1 MTKRIFRS
9 ICLVAFI
16 VFLASILLIMGA
28 LYEYFSNVEQAQL
41 KMQTTLAAQGVTNE
55 GIAYFHNLKVTNYRI
70 SWIDT
75 DGNVLYDSKSDIEE
89 MENHLERK
97 EVQQAIAKGYG
108 ESRRYSD
115 TLMERSFYCAQK
127 LIDGTILRLS
137 ISQSSILTLLLGMA
151 RPICIVFVIALTLS
165 IVLAIQISKKIVNP
179 LNNINLDNP
188 LSNQGYDELSPFLR
202 RIDSQQNQLRRQ
214 RAELI
219 QKEDE
224 LNTII
229 GCMNEGMILLNNK
242 GKIISINPA
251 AKKLLDV
258 GEDYTGADMLS
269 LCRNL
274 DLHEILCN
282 ALQGEQGERM
292 IQLHEENYQINAN
305 PITSKNIVKGAALFF
320 FNVTEKEKAEQ
331 LRREFTANVSHELKT
346 PITII
351 KGQLQGML
359 YQVGRYK
366 DRETYLAQSL
376 EITDTLGKMVQELL
390 TISRLD
396 TPGYTCKK
404 SNLNLS
410 NFIID
415 RVTAFEDLFMQKDL
429 TVEQSISP
437 EIYILGDMQLL
448 QKVLDNLLGNAAA
461 YSGAGNQV
469 LIKLWKDTETTT
481 LTIENTGAHIPDE
494 AISKLFEPFY
504 RVDQSRNRQ
513 TGGTGLGLYIVKT
526 ILDLHGA
533 KIEIA
538 NTVQGVIVD
547 LQF

>member
-1 MTKRIFRS
+1 MIT
-9 ICLVAFI
+9 
-16 VFLASILLIMGA
+16 SILMVACCSVTYLCIA
-28 LYEYFSNVEQAQL
+28 HFAPYIYSHD
-41 KMQTTLAAQGVTNE
+41 LAEV
-55 GIAYFHNLKVTNYRI
+55 
-70 SWIDT
+70 
-75 DGNVLYDSKSDIEE
+75 
-89 MENHLERK
+89 K
-97 EVQQAIAKGYG
+97 E
-108 ESRRYSD
+108 
-115 TLMERSFYCAQK
+115 L
-127 LIDGTILRLS
+127 
-137 ISQSSILTLLLGMA
+137 
-151 RPICIVFVIALTLS
+151 
-165 IVLAIQISKKIVNP
+165 
-179 LNNINLDNP
+179 
-188 LSNQGYDELSPFLR
+188 
-202 RIDSQQNQLRRQ
+202 
-214 RAELI
+214 
-219 QKEDE
+219 
-224 LNTII
+224 
-229 GCMNEGMILLNNK
+229 
-242 GKIISINPA
+242 
-251 AKKLLDV
+251 
-258 GEDYTGADMLS
+258 ADMLS
-269 LCRNL
+269 EELSHIPKEEVQYFIQGYNDIL
-274 DLHEILCN
+274 TKQYDDEFAFHLFQSSGNEIALSDLNEFTGNKIDDYKNTDTTEAYKISFADSTEAYILLLAKN
-282 ALQGEQGERM
+282 TNKESQVVLALQKT
-292 IQLHEENYQINAN
+292 L
-305 PITSKNIVKGAALFF
+305 PILSVAILLVSVIVAFFYTWYMTKPIKKISKLSKQMADMDFSGLCPTNRTDEIGVLSHSLNDLSKKLAAALSELQEANQKLQADIDMERRLEKQRVEFF
-320 FNVTEKEKAEQ
+320 A
-331 LRREFTANVSHELKT
+331 AASHELKT

-448 QKVLDNLLGNAAA
+448 QKALDNLLGNAAA

-469 LIKLWKDTETTT
+469 LIKLWKETETTT

-494 AISKLFEPFY
+494 AISRLFEPFY
-504 RVDQSRNRQ
+504 RVDQSRNKQ

-538 NTVQGVIVD
+538 NTIQGVIVSV
-547 LQF
+547 QF

>member
-1 MTKRIFRS
+1 MIKKIKS
-9 ICLVAFI
+9 KLSVK
-16 VFLASILLIMGA
+16 VFLITSMLMVACCSVTYLCIAHFAPYIYSHDLA
-28 LYEYFSNVEQAQL
+28 EVE
-41 KMQTTLAAQGVTNE
+41 
-55 GIAYFHNLKVTNYRI
+55 
-70 SWIDT
+70 
-75 DGNVLYDSKSDIEE
+75 
-89 MENHLERK
+89 
-97 EVQQAIAKGYG
+97 
-108 ESRRYSD
+108 
-115 TLMERSFYCAQK
+115 
-127 LIDGTILRLS
+127 
-137 ISQSSILTLLLGMA
+137 
-151 RPICIVFVIALTLS
+151 
-165 IVLAIQISKKIVNP
+165 
-179 LNNINLDNP
+179 
-188 LSNQGYDELSPFLR
+188 EL
-202 RIDSQQNQLRRQ
+202 
-214 RAELI
+214 
-219 QKEDE
+219 
-224 LNTII
+224 
-229 GCMNEGMILLNNK
+229 
-242 GKIISINPA
+242 
-251 AKKLLDV
+251 
-258 GEDYTGADMLS
+258 ADMLS
-269 LCRNL
+269 EELSHIPKEEVQYFIQGYNDIL
-274 DLHEILCN
+274 TKQYDDEFAFHLFQNSGNEIALSDLNEFTGNKIDDYKSTDTTREYEISFADSTEAYILLLAKN
-282 ALQGEQGERM
+282 TNKESQVVLALQKT
-292 IQLHEENYQINAN
+292 L
-305 PITSKNIVKGAALFF
+305 PILSVAILLVSVIAAFFYTWYMTKPIKKISKLSKQMADMDFSGLCPTNRTDEIGVLSHSLNDLSKKLAAALSELQEANQKLQADIDMERRLEKQRVEFF
-320 FNVTEKEKAEQ
+320 A
-331 LRREFTANVSHELKT
+331 AASHELKT

-448 QKVLDNLLGNAAA
+448 QKALDNLLGNAAA

-469 LIKLWKDTETTT
+469 LIKLWKETETTT

-538 NTVQGVIVD
+538 NTIQGVIVSV
-547 LQF
+547 QF

>member
-1 MTKRIFRS
+1 M
-9 ICLVAFI
+9 VACCSVTYLCISHFAPYI
-16 VFLASILLIMGA
+16 YSHDLA
-28 LYEYFSNVEQAQL
+28 EVE
-41 KMQTTLAAQGVTNE
+41 
-55 GIAYFHNLKVTNYRI
+55 
-70 SWIDT
+70 
-75 DGNVLYDSKSDIEE
+75 
-89 MENHLERK
+89 
-97 EVQQAIAKGYG
+97 
-108 ESRRYSD
+108 
-115 TLMERSFYCAQK
+115 
-127 LIDGTILRLS
+127 
-137 ISQSSILTLLLGMA
+137 
-151 RPICIVFVIALTLS
+151 
-165 IVLAIQISKKIVNP
+165 
-179 LNNINLDNP
+179 
-188 LSNQGYDELSPFLR
+188 EL
-202 RIDSQQNQLRRQ
+202 
-214 RAELI
+214 
-219 QKEDE
+219 
-224 LNTII
+224 
-229 GCMNEGMILLNNK
+229 
-242 GKIISINPA
+242 
-251 AKKLLDV
+251 
-258 GEDYTGADMLS
+258 ADMLS
-269 LCRNL
+269 EELSHIPKEEVQYFIQGYNDILTRQYDNEFAFHL
-274 DLHEILCN
+274 FQNSGKEIALPDIN
-282 ALQGEQGERM
+282 KFTGNKIDDYKSTDTTGEYEISFVDSTETYILLLAKNTNKESQVVLALQKT
-292 IQLHEENYQINAN
+292 L
-305 PITSKNIVKGAALFF
+305 PILSVTILLVSVIAAFFYTWYMTKPIKKISKLSKQMADMNFSGLCPTNRTDEIGVLSHSLNDLSKKLAAALSELQEANQKLQADIDMERRLEKQRVEFF
-320 FNVTEKEKAEQ
+320 A
-331 LRREFTANVSHELKT
+331 AASHELKT

-415 RVTAFEDLFMQKDL
+415 RITVFEDLFMQKDL

-448 QKVLDNLLGNAAA
+448 QKALDNLLGNAAA

-469 LIKLWKDTETTT
+469 LIKLWKETETTT

-533 KIEIA
+533 KIEIT
-538 NTVQGVIVD
+538 NTIQGVIVSV
-547 LQF
+547 QF

>member
-1 MTKRIFRS
+1 M
-9 ICLVAFI
+9 VACCSVTYLCIAHFAPYI
-16 VFLASILLIMGA
+16 YSHDLA
-28 LYEYFSNVEQAQL
+28 EVE
-41 KMQTTLAAQGVTNE
+41 
-55 GIAYFHNLKVTNYRI
+55 
-70 SWIDT
+70 
-75 DGNVLYDSKSDIEE
+75 
-89 MENHLERK
+89 
-97 EVQQAIAKGYG
+97 
-108 ESRRYSD
+108 
-115 TLMERSFYCAQK
+115 
-127 LIDGTILRLS
+127 
-137 ISQSSILTLLLGMA
+137 
-151 RPICIVFVIALTLS
+151 
-165 IVLAIQISKKIVNP
+165 
-179 LNNINLDNP
+179 
-188 LSNQGYDELSPFLR
+188 EL
-202 RIDSQQNQLRRQ
+202 
-214 RAELI
+214 
-219 QKEDE
+219 
-224 LNTII
+224 
-229 GCMNEGMILLNNK
+229 
-242 GKIISINPA
+242 
-251 AKKLLDV
+251 
-258 GEDYTGADMLS
+258 ADMLS
-269 LCRNL
+269 EELSHIPKEEVQYFIQGYNDIL
-274 DLHEILCN
+274 TKQYDDEFAFHLFQNSGNEIALSDLNEFTGNKIDDYKSTDTTREYEISFADSTEAYILLLAKN
-282 ALQGEQGERM
+282 TNKESQVVLALQKT
-292 IQLHEENYQINAN
+292 L
-305 PITSKNIVKGAALFF
+305 PILSVAILLVSVIAAFFYTWYMTKPIKKISKLSKQMADMDFSGLCPTNRTDEIGVLSHSLNDLSKKLAAALSELQEANQKLQADIDMERRLEKQRVEFF
-320 FNVTEKEKAEQ
+320 A
-331 LRREFTANVSHELKT
+331 AASHELKT

-448 QKVLDNLLGNAAA
+448 QKALDNLLGNAAA

-469 LIKLWKDTETTT
+469 LIKLWKETETTT
-481 LTIENTGAHIPDE
+481 FTIENTGAHIPDE

-533 KIEIA
+533 KIEIT
-538 NTVQGVIVD
+538 NTIQGVIVSV
-547 LQF
+547 QF

>member
-1 MTKRIFRS
+1 MVVCCSVTYLCISHFAPYIYS
-9 ICLVAFI
+9 HD
-16 VFLASILLIMGA
+16 LA
-28 LYEYFSNVEQAQL
+28 EVE
-41 KMQTTLAAQGVTNE
+41 
-55 GIAYFHNLKVTNYRI
+55 
-70 SWIDT
+70 
-75 DGNVLYDSKSDIEE
+75 
-89 MENHLERK
+89 
-97 EVQQAIAKGYG
+97 
-108 ESRRYSD
+108 
-115 TLMERSFYCAQK
+115 
-127 LIDGTILRLS
+127 
-137 ISQSSILTLLLGMA
+137 
-151 RPICIVFVIALTLS
+151 
-165 IVLAIQISKKIVNP
+165 
-179 LNNINLDNP
+179 
-188 LSNQGYDELSPFLR
+188 EL
-202 RIDSQQNQLRRQ
+202 
-214 RAELI
+214 
-219 QKEDE
+219 
-224 LNTII
+224 
-229 GCMNEGMILLNNK
+229 
-242 GKIISINPA
+242 
-251 AKKLLDV
+251 
-258 GEDYTGADMLS
+258 ADMLS
-269 LCRNL
+269 EELSHIPKEEVQYFIQGYNDIL
-274 DLHEILCN
+274 TKQYDDEFAFHLFQNSGNEIALSDLNEFTGNKIDDYKSTDTTREYEISFADSTEAYILLLAKN
-282 ALQGEQGERM
+282 TNKESQVVLALQKT
-292 IQLHEENYQINAN
+292 L
-305 PITSKNIVKGAALFF
+305 PILSVAILLVSVIAAFFYTWYMTKPIKKISKLSKQMADMDFSGLCPTNRTDEIGVLSHSLNDLSKKLAAALSELQEANQKLQADIDMERRLEKQRVEFF
-320 FNVTEKEKAEQ
+320 A
-331 LRREFTANVSHELKT
+331 AASHELKT

-448 QKVLDNLLGNAAA
+448 QKALDNLLGNAAA

-533 KIEIA
+533 KIEIT
-538 NTVQGVIVD
+538 NTIQGVIVSV
-547 LQF
+547 QF

>member
-1 MTKRIFRS
+1 MIKKIKSKLS
-9 ICLVAFI
+9 IK
-16 VFLASILLIMGA
+16 VFLITLILMVVCCSVTYLCISHFA
-28 LYEYFSNVEQAQL
+28 PYIYSHDLAEVE
-41 KMQTTLAAQGVTNE
+41 
-55 GIAYFHNLKVTNYRI
+55 
-70 SWIDT
+70 
-75 DGNVLYDSKSDIEE
+75 
-89 MENHLERK
+89 
-97 EVQQAIAKGYG
+97 
-108 ESRRYSD
+108 
-115 TLMERSFYCAQK
+115 
-127 LIDGTILRLS
+127 
-137 ISQSSILTLLLGMA
+137 
-151 RPICIVFVIALTLS
+151 
-165 IVLAIQISKKIVNP
+165 
-179 LNNINLDNP
+179 
-188 LSNQGYDELSPFLR
+188 EL
-202 RIDSQQNQLRRQ
+202 
-214 RAELI
+214 
-219 QKEDE
+219 
-224 LNTII
+224 
-229 GCMNEGMILLNNK
+229 
-242 GKIISINPA
+242 
-251 AKKLLDV
+251 
-258 GEDYTGADMLS
+258 ADMLS
-269 LCRNL
+269 EELSHIPKEEVQYFIQGYNDIL
-274 DLHEILCN
+274 TKQYDDEFAFHLFQNSGNEIALSDLNEFTGNKIDDYKSTDTTEEYKISFADSTEAYILLLAKN
-282 ALQGEQGERM
+282 TNKESQVVLALQKT
-292 IQLHEENYQINAN
+292 L
-305 PITSKNIVKGAALFF
+305 PILSVAILLVSVIAAFFYTWYMTKPIKKISKLSKQMADMDFSGLCPTNRTDEIGVLSHSLNDLSKKLAAALSELQEANQKLQADIDMERRLEKQRVEFF
-320 FNVTEKEKAEQ
+320 A
-331 LRREFTANVSHELKT
+331 AASHELKT

-448 QKVLDNLLGNAAA
+448 QKALDNLLGNAAA

-469 LIKLWKDTETTT
+469 LIKLWKETETTT

-538 NTVQGVIVD
+538 NTIQGVIVSV
-547 LQF
+547 QF

>member
-1 MTKRIFRS
+1 MIRKIKS
-9 ICLVAFI
+9 KLSVK
-16 VFLASILLIMGA
+16 VFLITSMLMVACCSVTYLCIAHFAPYIYSHDLA
-28 LYEYFSNVEQAQL
+28 EVE
-41 KMQTTLAAQGVTNE
+41 
-55 GIAYFHNLKVTNYRI
+55 
-70 SWIDT
+70 
-75 DGNVLYDSKSDIEE
+75 
-89 MENHLERK
+89 
-97 EVQQAIAKGYG
+97 
-108 ESRRYSD
+108 
-115 TLMERSFYCAQK
+115 
-127 LIDGTILRLS
+127 
-137 ISQSSILTLLLGMA
+137 
-151 RPICIVFVIALTLS
+151 
-165 IVLAIQISKKIVNP
+165 
-179 LNNINLDNP
+179 
-188 LSNQGYDELSPFLR
+188 EL
-202 RIDSQQNQLRRQ
+202 
-214 RAELI
+214 
-219 QKEDE
+219 
-224 LNTII
+224 
-229 GCMNEGMILLNNK
+229 
-242 GKIISINPA
+242 
-251 AKKLLDV
+251 
-258 GEDYTGADMLS
+258 ADMLS
-269 LCRNL
+269 EELSHIPKEEVQYFIQGYNDIL
-274 DLHEILCN
+274 TKQYDDEFAFHLFQNSGNEIALSDLNEFTGNKIDDYKSTDTTREYEISFADSTEAYILLLAKN
-282 ALQGEQGERM
+282 TNKESQVVLALQKT
-292 IQLHEENYQINAN
+292 L
-305 PITSKNIVKGAALFF
+305 PILSVAILLVSVIAAFFYTWYMTKPIKKISKLSKQMADMDFSGLCPTNRTDEIGVLSHSLNDLSKKLAAALSELQEANQKLQADIDMERRLEKQRVEFF
-320 FNVTEKEKAEQ
+320 A
-331 LRREFTANVSHELKT
+331 AASHELKT

-448 QKVLDNLLGNAAA
+448 QKALDNLLGNAAA

-481 LTIENTGAHIPDE
+481 LTIENIGAHIPDE

-533 KIEIA
+533 KIEIT
-538 NTVQGVIVD
+538 NTIQGVIVSV
-547 LQF
+547 QF

>member
-1 MTKRIFRS
+1 MIRKIKS
-9 ICLVAFI
+9 KLSVK
-16 VFLASILLIMGA
+16 VFLITSMLMVACCSVTYLCIAHFAPYIYSHDLA
-28 LYEYFSNVEQAQL
+28 EVE
-41 KMQTTLAAQGVTNE
+41 
-55 GIAYFHNLKVTNYRI
+55 
-70 SWIDT
+70 
-75 DGNVLYDSKSDIEE
+75 
-89 MENHLERK
+89 
-97 EVQQAIAKGYG
+97 
-108 ESRRYSD
+108 
-115 TLMERSFYCAQK
+115 
-127 LIDGTILRLS
+127 
-137 ISQSSILTLLLGMA
+137 
-151 RPICIVFVIALTLS
+151 
-165 IVLAIQISKKIVNP
+165 
-179 LNNINLDNP
+179 
-188 LSNQGYDELSPFLR
+188 EL
-202 RIDSQQNQLRRQ
+202 
-214 RAELI
+214 
-219 QKEDE
+219 
-224 LNTII
+224 
-229 GCMNEGMILLNNK
+229 
-242 GKIISINPA
+242 
-251 AKKLLDV
+251 
-258 GEDYTGADMLS
+258 ADMLS
-269 LCRNL
+269 EELSHIPKEEVQYFIQGYNDIL
-274 DLHEILCN
+274 TKQYDDEFAFHLFQNSGNEIALSDLNEFTGNKVDDYKSTDTTREYEISFADSTEAYILLLAKN
-282 ALQGEQGERM
+282 TNKESQVVLALQKT
-292 IQLHEENYQINAN
+292 L
-305 PITSKNIVKGAALFF
+305 PILSVAILLVSVIAAFFYTWYMTKPIKKISKLSKQMADMDFSGLCPTNRTDEIGVLSHSLNDLSKKLAAALSELQEANQKLQADIDMERRLEKQRVEFF
-320 FNVTEKEKAEQ
+320 A
-331 LRREFTANVSHELKT
+331 AASHELKT

-448 QKVLDNLLGNAAA
+448 QKALDNLLGNAAA

-469 LIKLWKDTETTT
+469 LIKLWKETETTT

-533 KIEIA
+533 KIEIT
-538 NTVQGVIVD
+538 NTIQGVIVSV
-547 LQF
+547 QF

>member
-1 MTKRIFRS
+1 MIKKIKSKLS
-9 ICLVAFI
+9 IK
-16 VFLASILLIMGA
+16 VFLITLILMVVCCSVTYLCISHFA
-28 LYEYFSNVEQAQL
+28 PYIYSHDLAEVE
-41 KMQTTLAAQGVTNE
+41 
-55 GIAYFHNLKVTNYRI
+55 
-70 SWIDT
+70 
-75 DGNVLYDSKSDIEE
+75 
-89 MENHLERK
+89 
-97 EVQQAIAKGYG
+97 
-108 ESRRYSD
+108 
-115 TLMERSFYCAQK
+115 
-127 LIDGTILRLS
+127 
-137 ISQSSILTLLLGMA
+137 
-151 RPICIVFVIALTLS
+151 
-165 IVLAIQISKKIVNP
+165 
-179 LNNINLDNP
+179 
-188 LSNQGYDELSPFLR
+188 EL
-202 RIDSQQNQLRRQ
+202 
-214 RAELI
+214 
-219 QKEDE
+219 
-224 LNTII
+224 
-229 GCMNEGMILLNNK
+229 
-242 GKIISINPA
+242 
-251 AKKLLDV
+251 
-258 GEDYTGADMLS
+258 ADMLS
-269 LCRNL
+269 EELSHIPKEEVQYFIQGYNDILTRQYDNEFAFHL
-274 DLHEILCN
+274 FQNSGKEIALPDIN
-282 ALQGEQGERM
+282 KFTGNKIDDYKSTDTTGEYEISFADSTETYILLLAKNTNKESQVVLALQKT
-292 IQLHEENYQINAN
+292 L
-305 PITSKNIVKGAALFF
+305 PILSVTILLVSVIAAFFYTWYMTKPIKKISKLSKQMADMNFSGLCPTNRTDEIGVLSHSLNDLSKKLAAALSELQEANQKLQADIDMERRLEKQRVEFF
-320 FNVTEKEKAEQ
+320 A
-331 LRREFTANVSHELKT
+331 AASHELKT

-448 QKVLDNLLGNAAA
+448 QKALDNLLGNAAA

-469 LIKLWKDTETTT
+469 LIKLWKETETTT

-538 NTVQGVIVD
+538 NTIQGVIVSV
-547 LQF
+547 QF

>member
-1 MTKRIFRS
+1 MIT
-9 ICLVAFI
+9 
-16 VFLASILLIMGA
+16 SILMVACCSVTYLCIA
-28 LYEYFSNVEQAQL
+28 HFAPYIYSHD
-41 KMQTTLAAQGVTNE
+41 LAEV
-55 GIAYFHNLKVTNYRI
+55 
-70 SWIDT
+70 
-75 DGNVLYDSKSDIEE
+75 
-89 MENHLERK
+89 K
-97 EVQQAIAKGYG
+97 E
-108 ESRRYSD
+108 
-115 TLMERSFYCAQK
+115 L
-127 LIDGTILRLS
+127 
-137 ISQSSILTLLLGMA
+137 
-151 RPICIVFVIALTLS
+151 
-165 IVLAIQISKKIVNP
+165 
-179 LNNINLDNP
+179 
-188 LSNQGYDELSPFLR
+188 
-202 RIDSQQNQLRRQ
+202 
-214 RAELI
+214 
-219 QKEDE
+219 
-224 LNTII
+224 
-229 GCMNEGMILLNNK
+229 
-242 GKIISINPA
+242 
-251 AKKLLDV
+251 
-258 GEDYTGADMLS
+258 ADMLS
-269 LCRNL
+269 EELSHIPKEEVQYFIQGYNDIL
-274 DLHEILCN
+274 TKQYDDEFAFHLFQSSGNEIALSDLNEFTGNKIDDYKNTDTTEAYKISFADSTEAYILLLAKN
-282 ALQGEQGERM
+282 TNKESQVVLALQKT
-292 IQLHEENYQINAN
+292 L
-305 PITSKNIVKGAALFF
+305 PILSVAILLVSVIVAFFYTWYMTKPIKKISKLSKQMADMDFSGLCPTNRTDEIGVLSHSLNDLSKKLAAALSELQEANQKLQADIDMERRLEKQRVEFF
-320 FNVTEKEKAEQ
+320 A
-331 LRREFTANVSHELKT
+331 AASHELKT

-448 QKVLDNLLGNAAA
+448 QKALDNLLGNAAA

-469 LIKLWKDTETTT
+469 LIKLWKETETTT

-533 KIEIA
+533 KIEIT
-538 NTVQGVIVD
+538 NTIQGVIVSV
-547 LQF
+547 QF